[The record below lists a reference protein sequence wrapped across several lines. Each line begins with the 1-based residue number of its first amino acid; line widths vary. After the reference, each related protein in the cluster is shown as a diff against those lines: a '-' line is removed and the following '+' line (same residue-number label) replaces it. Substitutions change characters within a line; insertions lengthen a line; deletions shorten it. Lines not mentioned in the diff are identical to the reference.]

1 MKWLYEFFPASG
13 YETKEKP
20 SVSYGYSVNK
30 VLYTGKS
37 EFQEIDVIE
46 NPLYGRALFLD
57 HLMMTTEKDE
67 FIYHELLTHV
77 PISNIKTPERILIIG
92 GGDGGIARELCKYD
106 SIKEI
111 IVAEIDRLV
120 VEVSK
125 KYIPEISK
133 GFNDKRVE
141 VKVTD
146 GAKYVEEA
154 PDNYFDL
161 ILIDSTEPIGP
172 GVVLYQEKF
181 YQNCFKKLKED
192 GHLAAQGLAPL
203 IHGKDQK
210 LMYKTLKK
218 VFPSVL
224 PYMGVIPTYP
234 TSLWLFFHAAKND
247 IDINKTNNESL
258 PKGLKYINA
267 DVIKASYSIPKFAK
281 DNLENS

>member
-13 YETKEKP
+13 YDTKEKP
-20 SVSYGYSVNK
+20 SVSYGYSINK

-37 EFQEIDVIE
+37 DFQEIDIIE

-77 PISNIKTPERILIIG
+77 PCSKIKNLEKVLIIG
-92 GGDGGIARELCKYD
+92 GGDGGIARELCKYR

-111 IVAEIDRLV
+111 IVAEIDGLV
-120 VEVSK
+120 IEVSK
-125 KYIPEISK
+125 KYIPKISK
-133 GFNDKRVE
+133 GFNDKRVKIE
-141 VKVTD
+141 VTD
-146 GAKYVEEA
+146 GAKYIENA

-172 GVVLYQEKF
+172 GVVLYQENF
-181 YQNCFKKLKED
+181 YKNCFKKLKD
-192 GHLAAQGLAPL
+192 NGHIAAQGLAPL

-224 PYMGVIPTYP
+224 SYMGVIPTYP
-234 TSLWLFFHAAKND
+234 TSLWLFFHAAKKEIN
-247 IDINKTNNESL
+247 INEINKKIL
-258 PKGLKYINA
+258 PKELKYITKEI
-267 DVIKASYSIPKFAK
+267 IKSSYSIPKFAK
-281 DNLENS
+281 DNLESN